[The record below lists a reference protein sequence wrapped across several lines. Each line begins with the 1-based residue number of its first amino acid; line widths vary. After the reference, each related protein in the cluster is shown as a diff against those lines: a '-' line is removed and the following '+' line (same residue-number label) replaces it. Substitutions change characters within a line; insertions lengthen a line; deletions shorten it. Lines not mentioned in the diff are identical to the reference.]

1 MTLVPR
7 GSWRSVAG
15 RSAGAITAALI
26 LQLPPPALAGGLTI
40 DSREYKLLL
49 TPTDFAGDPNA
60 RASEFW
66 DGRLK
71 PIIGTHLDRRESG
84 ESRAKKSF
92 VLRHQRRVSFK
103 DTTGCTLSLAGF
115 SYRER
120 AALMAEPGG
129 AATVETTLKFRS
141 SDIFISSAS
150 SFAGQGEAKSK
161 FEEDI
166 SISMQGG
173 KSRSG
178 YSHSVSQKQAGG
190 SLPAT
195 LKGLTDTYPG
205 AWSWLESLSTTPTQP
220 GANLVAG
227 PAFVELVF
235 SKAEVDLGHETDAEF
250 DFTFWYP
257 ASDASR
263 TQPAL
268 VEISFSYDTND
279 GDVDRNVAL
288 RASKLFVAMQSELSA
303 LIAPG
308 SQSKTSRALPS
319 DCQEK

>member
-15 RSAGAITAALI
+15 RSAGAITVALI
-26 LQLPPPALAGGLTI
+26 LQLPQPALAGGITI

-60 RASEFW
+60 RAAEFW

-71 PIIGTHLDRRESG
+71 PIISTHLDRRESG

-103 DTTGCTLSLAGF
+103 DTAGCTLSLAGF

-120 AALMAEPGG
+120 AALTAERG

-141 SDIFISSAS
+141 PDIFISNAS
-150 SFAGQGEAKSK
+150 SFAGQREAKSK

-166 SISMQGG
+166 SIPIQGA
-173 KSRSG
+173 KTRSS
-178 YSHSVSQKQAGG
+178 YSHSVSQKQAGL
-190 SLPAT
+190 SPPAT
-195 LKGLTDTYPG
+195 LKDVMDTYPG
-205 AWSWLESLSTTPTQP
+205 AWSWLESVSTKPPQL
-220 GANLVAG
+220 GANLIAG
-227 PAFVELVF
+227 PVFAELVF
-235 SKAEVDLGHETDAEF
+235 SRAEVDLGHDADAEF

-268 VEISFSYDTND
+268 VEISFSYNTDD
-279 GDVDRNVAL
+279 GEVDSNIAL

-303 LIAPG
+303 MIAPG
-308 SQSKTSRALPS
+308 SQSKTSWALPS
-319 DCQEK
+319 DCQEN